1 VPKTTRNTLALLAG
15 AALTFT
21 ATPALADGMPDEPL
35 ARFEDP
41 VCPGV
46 VGLRVQYAVQ
56 VVARIRANVEELGLR
71 TAPDGDCEANLLVT
85 FLDDGR
91 AYLQRLSDRRS
102 WLFESLELSEKRAL
116 LSREG
121 PARAWVSTET
131 RTRDGLAVGYRENL
145 VDIPQA
151 GAWSA
156 HSRIYVPTRED
167 ITTSMVLID
176 QGAIVG
182 YSFDQLAD
190 YATLYGLADFVPEAD
205 SETPSIQ
212 RLFAEGPESAPQGL
226 TEFDKAYL
234 HRLYSSIPNLPAYTR
249 LEGLKGMAKRQ

>member
-1 VPKTTRNTLALLAG
+1 MTIRKTLALLAG
-15 AALTFT
+15 ATLLST
-21 ATPALADGMPDEPL
+21 AQPALADEPL

-46 VGLRVQYAVQ
+46 VGLRVEYAVQ
-56 VVARIRANVEELGLR
+56 VVARIRANVEDLGLR
-71 TAPDGDCEANLLVT
+71 TAPDGDCEANLIVT
-85 FLDDGR
+85 FLEDGQ
-91 AYLQRLSDRRS
+91 AYLQRLNDQRS
-102 WLFESLELSEKRAL
+102 WLFESLDLRERREL
-116 LSREG
+116 LSQEG
-121 PARAWVSTET
+121 SARAWVSTET
-131 RTRDGLAVGYRENL
+131 RTRDGIAVGYRENL
-145 VDIPQA
+145 VDIPLA
-151 GAWSA
+151 GGWSA

-205 SETPSIQ
+205 SETPTIQ
-212 RLFAEGPESAPQGL
+212 RLFATGPGSAPQGL

-234 HRLYSSIPNLPAYTR
+234 RRLYSSIPNLPASAR
-249 LEGLKGMAKRQ
+249 LEGLEGMAKRQ